1 MQGGKEKG
9 SGHIMCVEEVRKWA
23 VDHNEAWLLEI
34 FVEPVLDPQLDGHER
49 WRTFEK
55 LLHQVRQAMVKSS
68 VAKKKCEQQVMRDHQ
83 DASSSLQAP
92 VLPPSEASTLQPPVP
107 SAPVVPITGMPGFRY
122 PLART
127 PVLAYRMPDVAPPV
141 PAQLPTPVPV
151 TPLAQ
156 AAAEQQAE
164 VREQP
169 QQPELDT
176 AAAASEE
183 LFVFE
188 NGDPCFD
195 LLQFLIKDAGYDVM
209 QDDADMQ
216 HDDDA
221 RPMSLEPTA
230 ATLSDDEQIDEEPLS
245 RRRGDEGGGSS
256 SAAPRK
262 RKERM
267 FTRSQG

>member
-1 MQGGKEKG
+1 
-9 SGHIMCVEEVRKWA
+9 
-23 VDHNEAWLLEI
+23 
-34 FVEPVLDPQLDGHER
+34 VEPVLDPQLDGHER

-55 LLHQVRQAMVKSS
+55 LLHQLRQAMVKSS

-92 VLPPSEASTLQPPVP
+92 VLPPSEVSTLQPPVP

-127 PVLAYRMPDVAPPV
+127 PVLAFRVPDVAPPV
-141 PAQLPTPVPV
+141 PALPTPVPV

-164 VREQP
+164 AREQP
-169 QQPELDT
+169 QQPELAT
-176 AAAASEE
+176 AAAASEDY
-183 LFVFE
+183 E
-188 NGDPCFD
+188 NEDPFFD
-195 LLQFLIKDAGYDVM
+195 LLQTLIKEAGGFDV
-209 QDDADMQ
+209 MQ
-216 HDDDA
+216 HDDEMSHDDDA
-221 RPMSLEPTA
+221 PRYTLDPAA

-267 FTRSQG
+267 STRSQDNELFDDLMGGDQGDGSSSAAPRKRKERMFTRSQG